1 MQRIAFLTTSTF
13 SFGWGGSEQ
22 LWSRTAQRMA
32 ELGYKVGVY
41 AHYHTDLPRQLTNL
55 RQTRGCEVYTH
66 KITLYRRFAKR
77 ILSEPQQAYLGFDVY
92 GWLKRFQPHLAVISQ
107 SGNLDGRDWMQACYN
122 LNIPYV
128 TIAQLVDELLWPHPN
143 QIKNYADLSNKALAT
158 FFLSKRNLEVTS
170 KQLATNLE
178 NARQVYN
185 PFQVDYDA
193 YTPWPQDKS
202 IFRLACIAR
211 LGIEHKR
218 QDILLEIMRQP
229 KWRERPVT
237 VTLFGNGIH
246 KESLQKLK
254 ELWKLD
260 NVIFGGFSKNIQEVW
275 SKYHGL
281 VLPSHYEGLPLAIV
295 EAMLCSR
302 PCIVTDVGGNSE
314 FIEDGVSGFIAPAAT
329 TSIFEKT
336 LERAWEC
343 RHEWKQ
349 IGENAG
355 RRIRELV
362 PRDPIAYFI
371 DELKSLM

>member
-22 LWSRTAQRMA
+22 LWSGTAQRMA

-41 AHYHTDLPRQLTNL
+41 AHYHTDLPHQFTNL
-55 RQTRGCEVYTH
+55 RQTRECEVYTH

-77 ILSEPQQAYLGFDVY
+77 ILSEPQQAYLGFDMY

-128 TIAQLVDELLWPHPN
+128 TIAQLVDELLWSNPN

-202 IFRLACIAR
+202 IFRLACVAR

-281 VLPSHYEGLPLAIV
+281 VLPSHYEGVPLAIV

-343 RHEWKQ
+343 RHEWKE